1 MTLHGKV
8 AIVTGSSRGIGRA
21 VALAFATRGAKVLV
35 NSSTDVAGGQDV
47 MAAIV
52 SDGGTA
58 HYVQADVTDPH
69 QVEGMFE
76 EAETQLGP
84 VDILVNNAGGFTQD
98 ASLAENTKEHW
109 LHMLNVNLLSTVACS
124 MRAARMM
131 ADRGGSIINTS
142 SAASG
147 GTVAWHLTKGL
158 DEKSQEGIMA
168 YSAAKAAVENF
179 TRALAKQLA
188 PAVRVNAVA
197 PGFVAASSMNWVD
210 DEVREQSWLGH
221 IPLRRAIDSD
231 EIASSYVHLAESAY
245 LTGTILTA
253 DAGLMLGEG

>member
-1 MTLHGKV
+1 MTLQGKV

-47 MAAIV
+47 MATIT
-52 SDGGTA
+52 SYGGTA

-69 QVEGMFE
+69 QVEKMFD
-76 EAETQLGP
+76 EAEKELGP
-84 VDILVNNAGGFTQD
+84 VDIFVNNAGGFIQD
-98 ASLAENTKEHW
+98 SSLAEHTKDHW
-109 LHMLNVNLLSTVACS
+109 LHVLNVNLLSTVACS

-147 GTVAWHLTKGL
+147 GTVAWHFAKGL
-158 DEKSQEGIMA
+158 GEKSQEGIMA
-168 YSAAKAAVENF
+168 YSAVKAAVENF
-179 TRALAKQLA
+179 TRALAKKLA

-197 PGFVAASSMNWVD
+197 PGFVAASSMNQVNED
-210 DEVREQSWLGH
+210 LEQSWLGH
-221 IPLRRAIDSD
+221 IPLRRVIGPD
-231 EIASSYVHLAESAY
+231 EIACSYVHLVESAY

-253 DAGLMLGEG
+253 DAGLMLEEG